1 MNLILESGNKAG
13 KFVMLAPTADPY
25 LQLPNKKKKKAHTPV
40 SSMLGGSPIF
50 TVPSSMNTEKK
61 RPQRA
66 PQRGERRVKVEITG
80 THCYFLRAP
89 RLVSLRI
96 KLGRGV
102 GEPLNWGPQKSGDR
116 TLMRDWVR
124 TLGRK
129 GNGTKRPAETA
140 SFLHTLFLLGCRR
153 CF

>member
-1 MNLILESGNKAG
+1 METRRVSSSCWHLRPILTYNC
-13 KFVMLAPTADPY
+13 LT
-25 LQLPNKKKKKAHTPV
+25 KKKKKKSPHPR
-40 SSMLGGSPIF
+40 GSPIF